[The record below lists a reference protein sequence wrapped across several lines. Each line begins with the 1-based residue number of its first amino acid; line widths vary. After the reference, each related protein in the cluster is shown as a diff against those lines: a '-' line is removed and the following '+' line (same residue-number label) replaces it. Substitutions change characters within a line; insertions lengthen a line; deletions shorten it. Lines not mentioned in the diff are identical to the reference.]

1 MDNGTPIARNL
12 NHRAHALMNAIR
24 FRVFSM
30 KMQKLSVVTIYAR
43 VGLSV
48 GLMLCASLAAQVQ
61 STDCAHAVVASAA
74 QLTTPES
81 TAVEMLIDEAAK
93 RTGVRWE
100 HVHEFHTISQ
110 ECVIAVGTESQ
121 TASLLPA
128 TLIPRKAPDH
138 REAFSIQTFRLH
150 ETTILT
156 VNGRDDRGILFGVGY
171 LLRKLALS
179 SQHAIATQPID
190 AAEWPATPI
199 RGHQLGYR
207 AKNNTY
213 DAWNLM
219 QFEQYIRDL
228 AIFGANTIQLISPIS
243 DDAASSPLFPAP
255 ALDTLLGISRV
266 LDRYG
271 LDCSIYYPE
280 MEHDYSRPEEVTREL
295 ARFGD
300 LFSKIPRVDSVWIP
314 GGDPGHTPPALLFPL
329 VQKEAEILRRYHPKA
344 KIYISAQGMDAAQYQ
359 DFYGLMAQH
368 PVWLAGVFFGPQSR
382 ESFETQ
388 RRRIPAEYPLIFYP
402 DIGHTMH
409 AQFPVPHWDPAFALT
424 EGREPV
430 NPRPRDQA
438 LIYQHFRSLHAGF
451 ITYSEGVNDDV
462 NKFLWTGWGW
472 RHEWPAN
479 VAHPPAQPIL
489 EDYGRFFVGPRWT
502 QPFARGLFD
511 LESNWHG
518 PLDGNNSIDR
528 TLAEFRQIEN
538 SPYSVRDNWRLELA
552 LYRACYDAYLHARK
566 REEELQQKEAYRALA
581 AIASPDRRMKR
592 AEEALSPSS
601 DPDIAA
607 LHAEIFELAG
617 KLFRDIGIQ
626 LSTKLYSASNWE
638 RGANLDRIDI
648 PLNDR
653 GWLLKEFG
661 RIRRLAS
668 EREKAA
674 AIQAIFSWRLP
685 EVGSFYDDLGSPTE
699 EPHLSPGRSY
709 SSDPELYHAAIDG
722 VADRTPEDGWRWS
735 QLTYAETL
743 YESPLALDY
752 SGLNPNKRYRLRVTY
767 AGEDYSLPMRLVA
780 NRTIE
785 VHGPR
790 QRKSNPECTEFDIP
804 TAATHGG
811 RLHLEW
817 TRPPGPGGS
826 GRGNQVAEVWLI
838 PVSDLD
844 PRGRTAP

>member
-1 MDNGTPIARNL
+1 
-12 NHRAHALMNAIR
+12 MNSIR
-24 FRVFSM
+24 LRGFST
-30 KMQKLSVVTIYAR
+30 KMQRLSIVTIYACA
-43 VGLSV
+43 GLFVSF
-48 GLMLCASLAAQVQ
+48 LLCASQAAQAQ
-61 STDCAHAVVASAA
+61 STDCSYGAVVSVE

-81 TAVEMLIDEAAK
+81 SAVEMLIDEAAK

-100 HVHEFHTISQ
+100 LVHEFHAIPQ
-110 ECVIAVGTESQ
+110 GCVIAVGTESQ
-121 TASLLPA
+121 IATLLPA
-128 TLIPRKAPDH
+128 TLHPRKAPDH
-138 REAFSIQTFRLH
+138 PEAFSVQTFRLH
-150 ETTILT
+150 GATILA
-156 VNGRDDRGILFGVGY
+156 VNGHDDRGLLFGVGY

-179 SQHAIATQPID
+179 SQHAISMQPVD
-190 AAEWPATPI
+190 AAEWPVTPI

-213 DAWNLM
+213 DAWNLA

-255 ALDTLLGISRV
+255 ALNTLLGVSRV

-280 MEHDYSRPEEVTREL
+280 MEHDYSHPEEVAREL
-295 ARFGD
+295 ARFDD

-329 VQKEAEILRRYHPKA
+329 AQKEAEILHRYHPKA
-344 KIYISAQGMDAAQYQ
+344 KMYLSAQGMNAAQYQ

-368 PVWLAGVFFGPQSR
+368 PAWLTGVFFGPQSR
-382 ESFETQ
+382 DSFETQ

-402 DIGHTMH
+402 DIGHAMH

-424 EGREPV
+424 EGREPI

-479 VAHPPAQPIL
+479 AVHPPAQPIL
-489 EDYGRFFVGPRWT
+489 EDYGRLFIGPQSTRPLT
-502 QPFARGLFD
+502 QGLFD
-511 LESNWHG
+511 LENNWRG
-518 PLDGNNSIDR
+518 PLKDNSNIDR
-528 TLAEFRQIEN
+528 TLTEFRQIEN
-538 SPYSVRDNWRLELA
+538 SPYSPRDNWRLELA
-552 LYRACYDAYLHARK
+552 LYRAYYDAFLQARK
-566 REEELQQKEAYRALA
+566 RQEELQQQEAYRALA
-581 AIASPDRRMKR
+581 AIGPAEQKMKH
-592 AEEALSPSS
+592 AEEALSLSN
-601 DPDIAA
+601 DPAIAT
-607 LHAEIFELAG
+607 LHAEIFELAD
-617 KLFRDIGIQ
+617 KLFRHIGIQ

-653 GWLLKEFG
+653 VWLLKEFV
-661 RIRRLAS
+661 RIRGLTS
-668 EREKAA
+668 EREKTT
-674 AIQAIFSWRLP
+674 AIQAISSWRLP
-685 EVGSFYDDLGSPTE
+685 AVGSFYDDLGSPTGE
-699 EPHLSPGRSY
+699 SHLRPGKSY
-709 SSDPELYHAAIDG
+709 SDDPELYHVAIDG

-743 YESPLALDY
+743 YESPLTLDY

-767 AGEDYSLPMRLVA
+767 AGEDYSLPTRLVA
-780 NRTIE
+780 NHSIE
-785 VHGPR
+785 IHGPR
-790 QRKSNPECTEFDIP
+790 QRKSNPECIEFDIP
-804 TAATHGG
+804 TVATHAGG
-811 RLHLEW
+811 LHLEW
-817 TRPPGPGGS
+817 TRPPGLGGS

-838 PVSDLD
+838 PI
-844 PRGRTAP
+844 PRQNAIRTQ

>member
-1 MDNGTPIARNL
+1 
-12 NHRAHALMNAIR
+12 MNTIR
-24 FRVFSM
+24 FGIRLNVFSM
-30 KMQKLSVVTIYAR
+30 KMQKSSIVPLYTR

-48 GLMLCASLAAQVQ
+48 GLMLCGSFTTQAQ
-61 STDCAHAVVASAA
+61 STDCAHTIVMSAA

-100 HVHEFHTISQ
+100 HVHEFPAISR

-121 TASLLPA
+121 IAALLPA
-128 TLIPRKAPDH
+128 TLHPRKAPDH
-138 REAFSIQTFRLH
+138 PEAFSVQTFRLH
-150 ETTILT
+150 GATILA
-156 VNGRDDRGILFGVGY
+156 VNGHDDRGVLFGAGY

-179 SQHAIATQPID
+179 SQHAIFSRPTNT
-190 AAEWPATPI
+190 AEWPATPI

-213 DAWNLM
+213 DAWTLA

-280 MEHDYSRPEEVTREL
+280 MGQDYSRAEEVAREL
-295 ARFGD
+295 SRFDD

-314 GGDPGHTPPALLFPL
+314 GGDPGHTPPALLFLL

-359 DFYGLMAQH
+359 DFYGLMAKH
-368 PVWLAGVFFGPQSR
+368 PAWLTGVFFGPQSR
-382 ESFETQ
+382 DSFETQ
-388 RRRIPAEYPLIFYP
+388 RRRIPAEYPLLFYP
-402 DIGHTMH
+402 DIGHAMH

-424 EGREPV
+424 EGREPI

-438 LIYQHFRSLHAGF
+438 LIYQKFRALHEGF

-472 RHEWPAN
+472 RHEWSAD
-479 VAHPPAQPIL
+479 AARPPALLIL
-489 EDYGRFFVGPRWT
+489 KDYSRFFVGPRWT
-502 QPFARGLFD
+502 KSFTQGLFD

-518 PLDGNNSIDR
+518 PLDENNSVDK
-528 TLAEFRQIEN
+528 TLVEFRQIED
-538 SPYSVRDNWRLELA
+538 SPGSPGDNWRLELA
-552 LYRACYDAYLHARK
+552 LYRAYYDAFLHARK
-566 REEELQQKEAYRALA
+566 LKEAAQQQKAYQALTS
-581 AIASPDRRMKR
+581 IGSPDEKMKR
-592 AEEALSPSS
+592 AEEALAPV
-601 DPDIAA
+601 DDVAIAS
-607 LHAEIFELAG
+607 LHSRIFELAG
-617 KLFRDIGIQ
+617 QLFHHIGIQ

-653 GWLLKEFG
+653 VWLLKEFA
-661 RIRRLAS
+661 RIRGLAS
-668 EREKAA
+668 EREKTA
-674 AIQAIFSWRLP
+674 AIQAISSWRLAAM
-685 EVGSFYDDLGSPTE
+685 GSFYDDLGFPAGES
-699 EPHLSPGRSY
+699 HLSPGRSY
-709 SSDPELYHAAIDG
+709 SNDPELYHAAIDG

-743 YESPLALDY
+743 YESPLTLNY
-752 SGLNPNKRYRLRVTY
+752 TGLNPNRRYRLRVTY

-780 NRTIE
+780 NRSIE
-785 VHGPR
+785 IHGPR
-790 QRKSNPECTEFDIP
+790 QRKSNPESVEFDIP
-804 TAATHGG
+804 IAATHAG

-817 TRPPGPGGS
+817 ARPSGLGGS

-838 PVSDLD
+838 PVSGLGYK
-844 PRGRTAP
+844 R